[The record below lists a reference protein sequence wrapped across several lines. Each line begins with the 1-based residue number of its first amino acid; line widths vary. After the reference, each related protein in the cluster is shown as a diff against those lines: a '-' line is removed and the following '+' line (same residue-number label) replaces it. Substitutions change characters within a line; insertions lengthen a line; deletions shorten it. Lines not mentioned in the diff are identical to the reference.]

1 MRSFFY
7 KNKTKQRIEMK
18 KIFKKNTITEDE
30 EDFKSS
36 SSARASFNSRWRA
49 EMLKVFVVEGE
60 EFMEEEEEA
69 WFIDSIEVFLTA
81 AVLSEGATGEEIAP
95 IDALAA
101 NKPVE
106 ELGNTQ
112 RSRYLWMKESGTKAN
127 WALKSKAE
135 SIGWKVG
142 TKLIRNL
149 SIFLDSVNIVT
160 RIN

>member
-1 MRSFFY
+1 
-7 KNKTKQRIEMK
+7 
-18 KIFKKNTITEDE
+18 
-30 EDFKSS
+30 
-36 SSARASFNSRWRA
+36 
-49 EMLKVFVVEGE
+49 MLKVFVVEGE

-112 RSRYLWMKESGTKAN
+112 RSRYL
-127 WALKSKAE
+127 
-135 SIGWKVG
+135 
-142 TKLIRNL
+142 
-149 SIFLDSVNIVT
+149 
-160 RIN
+160 